1 MAFILILLLGCNDGV
16 TESIEDCAG
25 VVGGNAY
32 IDDCEQCVGGTTS
45 LVENYLFDCDG
56 ICDGGAFI
64 DDCDICVEGNTG
76 LEENYLMDCN
86 GTCSGEVFDEDED
99 GGYGSTGPAF
109 TTLYGW
115 QWESRFA
122 DGGGN
127 ITGIVE
133 WIVLVGGMERGK
145 FLPSASSI
153 IGARTDKGLEFGIGP
168 NLSLAGIGM
177 VFGVGYNFKSGR
189 LNLPVNISVL
199 PGRKMT
205 GEIQNQGGNWQTEE
219 YEYNTGTR
227 IAITLGFNMS
237 K

>member
-1 MAFILILLLGCNDGV
+1 MKRILLTIALGLGLLTSNAQVEKLAGPRVGFTYVTAGPIADFLHDG
-16 TESIEDCAG
+16 
-25 VVGGNAY
+25 
-32 IDDCEQCVGGTTS
+32 
-45 LVENYLFDCDG
+45 FD
-56 ICDGGAFI
+56 
-64 DDCDICVEGNTG
+64 
-76 LEENYLMDCN
+76 
-86 GTCSGEVFDEDED
+86 FDEDED

>member
-1 MAFILILLLGCNDGV
+1 MKKILLTLALGLGLLTANAQVEKLAGPRVGFTYVTAGPIADFLHDG
-16 TESIEDCAG
+16 
-25 VVGGNAY
+25 
-32 IDDCEQCVGGTTS
+32 
-45 LVENYLFDCDG
+45 FD
-56 ICDGGAFI
+56 
-64 DDCDICVEGNTG
+64 
-76 LEENYLMDCN
+76 
-86 GTCSGEVFDEDED
+86 FDEDED

-168 NLSLAGIGM
+168 NVSLAGIGM

>member
-1 MAFILILLLGCNDGV
+1 MMKRILLTLALGLGLLTANAQVEKLAGPRVGFTYVTAGPIADFLHDG
-16 TESIEDCAG
+16 
-25 VVGGNAY
+25 
-32 IDDCEQCVGGTTS
+32 
-45 LVENYLFDCDG
+45 FD
-56 ICDGGAFI
+56 
-64 DDCDICVEGNTG
+64 
-76 LEENYLMDCN
+76 
-86 GTCSGEVFDEDED
+86 FDEDED

-205 GEIQNQGGNWQTEE
+205 GEIQNQDGNWQTEE

>member
-1 MAFILILLLGCNDGV
+1 MKKILLTLALGLGLLTANAQIEKLAGPRVGFTYVTAGPIADFLHDG
-16 TESIEDCAG
+16 
-25 VVGGNAY
+25 
-32 IDDCEQCVGGTTS
+32 
-45 LVENYLFDCDG
+45 FD
-56 ICDGGAFI
+56 
-64 DDCDICVEGNTG
+64 
-76 LEENYLMDCN
+76 
-86 GTCSGEVFDEDED
+86 FDEDED

-205 GEIQNQGGNWQTEE
+205 GEIQNQDGNWQTEE

>member
-1 MAFILILLLGCNDGV
+1 MKKILLTLVLGLGLLTANAQIEKLAGPRLGV
-16 TESIEDCAG
+16 TFISPGPIADFLHDG
-25 VVGGNAY
+25 
-32 IDDCEQCVGGTTS
+32 
-45 LVENYLFDCDG
+45 FD
-56 ICDGGAFI
+56 
-64 DDCDICVEGNTG
+64 
-76 LEENYLMDCN
+76 
-86 GTCSGEVFDEDED
+86 FDEDED

-205 GEIQNQGGNWQTEE
+205 GEIQNQSGNWQTEE

>member
-1 MAFILILLLGCNDGV
+1 MKKILLTLALGLGLLTANAQIEKLAGPRVGFTYITAGPIADFIHDG
-16 TESIEDCAG
+16 
-25 VVGGNAY
+25 
-32 IDDCEQCVGGTTS
+32 
-45 LVENYLFDCDG
+45 FD
-56 ICDGGAFI
+56 
-64 DDCDICVEGNTG
+64 
-76 LEENYLMDCN
+76 
-86 GTCSGEVFDEDED
+86 FDEDED

-189 LNLPVNISVL
+189 LNLPVNISIL

>member
-1 MAFILILLLGCNDGV
+1 MKKILLTLALGLGLLTANAQIEKLAGPRVGFTYITAGPIADFIHDG
-16 TESIEDCAG
+16 
-25 VVGGNAY
+25 
-32 IDDCEQCVGGTTS
+32 
-45 LVENYLFDCDG
+45 FD
-56 ICDGGAFI
+56 
-64 DDCDICVEGNTG
+64 
-76 LEENYLMDCN
+76 
-86 GTCSGEVFDEDED
+86 FDEDED

-133 WIVLVGGMERGK
+133 WIVLIGGMERGK

-189 LNLPVNISVL
+189 LNLPVNISIL

>member
-1 MAFILILLLGCNDGV
+1 MMKRILLTLALGLGLLTANAQVEKLAGPRVGFTYVTAGPIADFLHDG
-16 TESIEDCAG
+16 
-25 VVGGNAY
+25 
-32 IDDCEQCVGGTTS
+32 
-45 LVENYLFDCDG
+45 FD
-56 ICDGGAFI
+56 
-64 DDCDICVEGNTG
+64 
-76 LEENYLMDCN
+76 
-86 GTCSGEVFDEDED
+86 FDEDED

>member
-1 MAFILILLLGCNDGV
+1 MKRILLTIALGLGLLTANAQVEKLAGPRVGFTYVTAGPIADFLHDG
-16 TESIEDCAG
+16 
-25 VVGGNAY
+25 
-32 IDDCEQCVGGTTS
+32 
-45 LVENYLFDCDG
+45 FD
-56 ICDGGAFI
+56 
-64 DDCDICVEGNTG
+64 
-76 LEENYLMDCN
+76 
-86 GTCSGEVFDEDED
+86 FDEDED

-205 GEIQNQGGNWQTEE
+205 GEIQNQSGNWQTEE

>member
-1 MAFILILLLGCNDGV
+1 MKKVLLTLALGLGLLTVNAQVEKLAGPRVGFTYVTAGPIADFLHDG
-16 TESIEDCAG
+16 
-25 VVGGNAY
+25 
-32 IDDCEQCVGGTTS
+32 
-45 LVENYLFDCDG
+45 FD
-56 ICDGGAFI
+56 
-64 DDCDICVEGNTG
+64 
-76 LEENYLMDCN
+76 
-86 GTCSGEVFDEDED
+86 FDEDED

>member
-1 MAFILILLLGCNDGV
+1 MKRILLTIALGLGLLTANAQVEKLAGPRVGFTYVTAGPIADFLHDG
-16 TESIEDCAG
+16 
-25 VVGGNAY
+25 
-32 IDDCEQCVGGTTS
+32 
-45 LVENYLFDCDG
+45 FD
-56 ICDGGAFI
+56 
-64 DDCDICVEGNTG
+64 
-76 LEENYLMDCN
+76 
-86 GTCSGEVFDEDED
+86 FDEDED

-205 GEIQNQGGNWQTEE
+205 GEIQNQDGNWQTEE